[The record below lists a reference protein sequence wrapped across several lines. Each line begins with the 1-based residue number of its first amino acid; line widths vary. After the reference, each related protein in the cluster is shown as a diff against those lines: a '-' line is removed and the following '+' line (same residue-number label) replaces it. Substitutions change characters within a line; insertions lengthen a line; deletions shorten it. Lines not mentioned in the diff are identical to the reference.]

1 MIKKLTL
8 LVICLAVLM
17 VATVGCA
24 PSPLVGKWY
33 QEEGYGAIDFEKGG
47 KCMVYVTDI
56 PLEATYTFDKKTSSG
71 IITIDFLGEITEAD
85 FTLEDEAITY
95 EGQTYTTEYVELVE
109 FGDALD
115 DAIDD
120 AFDELGDAVD

>member
-8 LVICLAVLM
+8 LVICLAALV

-24 PSPLVGKWY
+24 PSPLVGNWY
-33 QEEGYGAIDFEKGG
+33 QEEGYGAIDFKKGG

-71 IITIDFLGEITEAD
+71 VITIDFLGDITEEE
-85 FTLEDEAITY
+85 FTLVDEAVIY
-95 EGQTYTTEYVELVE
+95 MGQTYTTEYVELVE

-115 DAIDD
+115 DAIN
-120 AFDELGDAVD
+120 ELGDVAE